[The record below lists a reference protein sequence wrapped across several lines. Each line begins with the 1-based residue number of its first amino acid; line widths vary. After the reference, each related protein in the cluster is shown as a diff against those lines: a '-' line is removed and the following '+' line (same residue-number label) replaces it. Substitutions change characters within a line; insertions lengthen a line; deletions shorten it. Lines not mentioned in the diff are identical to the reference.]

1 MGEALPLKADQGG
14 IEGGNINI
22 NIKIN
27 MINDGDYC
35 QTPG

>member
-22 NIKIN
+22 KIN